1 MKTFRHVTV
10 GQWPDEK
17 NLCGASRRSWP
28 DRYMSSEKYLHEVKA
43 CPKCKELHPE
53 LKGFDELLKEG
64 IAKPVQDDSRRV
76 EEQSSGLYLRD
87 YLNKTLTI

>member
-17 NLCGASRRSWP
+17 NLCGASRKSWP
-28 DRYMSSEKYLHEVKA
+28 DEVKA